1 MKRNKF
7 IIVALTVLLLV
18 VALVACDTNGKTQQ
32 PKDTYILSKSSSLPY
47 TLTVGDDV
55 DFTQYFSIVKVSGV
69 GGNNDIGEIVP
80 VTIDML
86 DLTDVDLT
94 KAGTFDVTL
103 SYGGKTLTATFTVVA
118 GSAGN
123 IDFDALCANYDSYDK
138 WNFGVNFAVEI
149 GGIENWNYH
158 YEFLKDDFSM
168 RYEDYYGDEYTDYIE
183 YDATN
188 DALYYYMDN
197 GDGTYSKFDEDS
209 DEFAEMYSYVDYL
222 ELTGLGNLEFTQKSG
237 RLVAVNPQ
245 AAGEEILA
253 GYQST
258 VWTSVEIYTQDN
270 YITQITA
277 KANEADTDG
286 STVEYVYYL
295 TFDNYGKVDFDINK
309 LLVLEPGIDMSAIFD
324 QYDSYDK
331 WNFVVNLDVTSSD
344 VAEMN
349 FSRVYDLLGDDI
361 RTTFEYDGVSYTDFL
376 VYDETAGT
384 FVYYADDG
392 TGNYIAVSQGDD
404 EFINLYQSIDMME
417 FTTLNDIAFEEKDGR
432 YVAKFPTNAGANILG
447 LYTDGNWISLDLYV
461 QGGKIS
467 KIVAVF
473 DFIDGSGQATYTL
486 TFSGYGTLNYD
497 VDNIMGGGS
506 TPSANDYHTEFIAA
520 NLGVNDGD
528 LEYSSNISANSL
540 DANRGLQFLMQN
552 GTVILTSKSTIDN
565 VTSVVVA
572 VATNQEAGMIVSVS
586 VGSTALLCDGQ
597 VNVNVSKQSTFTEI
611 TTLTFTSSSAV
622 SGNITV
628 TLKETAT
635 KKSMYIKTID
645 VHCGEGGGGTDPV
658 DPNKNVMEK
667 QVYDE
672 STFDKS
678 NLQEKMVEKEDTV
691 GLPSKG
697 TYNCLVV
704 PVQFAGTT
712 ISAQDLANLEK
723 ALNGSAA
730 DTGWESV
737 KTYYQKASYGELNLT
752 FDIQSVYQ
760 SARTANDYAVMVDSE
775 GYSNGSDAVLID
787 VLTYLEPRM
796 DLSKYDSNSDGCID
810 AVYLIYSAPVD
821 YTNADFFWAYVT
833 WYQGENKYDNLDAYT
848 YFFAGF
854 DFMGEDVQGSGN
866 DNGNGVISGLKVN
879 ASTYIHETGHLLG
892 LDDYYDYYETQGSN
906 EGLGGADMMDYTVGD
921 HNAYSKIMLGWVQ
934 PKIVTAT
941 TTITINALAAD
952 GSCILIP
959 LDFNN
964 SYFCEYLLVDL
975 YSAKGLNALHASQ
988 TNSILYDGASYGVR
1002 IYHVAAWVT
1011 NPYKSDKYGSFTDN
1025 NNSISKNA
1033 LIKLVE
1039 ADGEKKFAGTDGYAS
1054 ETDLWQAGDRLG
1066 NVFANYTR
1074 YDGKKLNFD
1083 VTIVSANADSATITI
1098 AYAE

>member
-18 VALVACDTNGKTQQ
+18 VALVACDTKGKTQQ
-32 PKDTYILSKSSSLPY
+32 PKDTYILSKSQSLLY

-69 GGNNDIGEIVP
+69 NGNNDIGEIVP
-80 VTIDML
+80 VMTDML

-118 GSAGN
+118 SGASS

-149 GGIENWNYH
+149 GGNEGWEYQ
-158 YEFLKDDFSM
+158 YGYLKDDVSM
-168 RYEDYYGDEYTDYIE
+168 TYLYYGQEFTDYIA
-183 YDATN
+183 YDTQN
-188 DALYYYMDN
+188 DTCYYYADN
-197 GDGTYSKFDEDS
+197 GDGTYSLYGEED
-209 DEFAEMYSYVDYL
+209 DDFALLYMNVDPL
-222 ELTGLGNLEFTQKSG
+222 ELTNLSSLEFTEKNG
-237 RLVAVNPQ
+237 RLVADNPQ
-245 AAGEEILA
+245 AAGEEILG
-253 GYQST
+253 GYTDT
-258 VWTSVEIYTQDN
+258 VWTSLEIFVQDN
-270 YITQITA
+270 RIVQIKATA
-277 KANEADTDG
+277 NNFDENNA
-286 STVEYVYYL
+286 SVEYAYYL
-295 TFDNYGKVDFDINK
+295 DFDNYGGVSIDLNA
-309 LLVLEPGIDMSAIFD
+309 LTVLQPGIDMHAIFD

-331 WNFVVNLDVTSSD
+331 WNFVVDFDVKIG
-344 VAEMN
+344 AETMWN
-349 FSRVYDLLGDDI
+349 YVYDLLGDDI
-361 RTTFEYDGVSYTDFL
+361 RTSYEYEGVTYTDYL
-376 VYDETAGT
+376 VYDAETET
-384 FVYYADDG
+384 FKYYADDG
-392 TGNYIAVSQGDD
+392 TGNYTVVNQDD
-404 EFINLYQSIDMME
+404 DLFMELYYGIDTME
-417 FTTLNDIAFEEKDGR
+417 FTTLNNIAFEEKDGH
-432 YVAKFPTNAGANILG
+432 YAAKYPTNAGSNILG
-447 LYTDGNWISLDLYV
+447 QYEDGTWSSLDLYV
-461 QGGKIS
+461 QDGKIS
-467 KIVAVF
+467 KIVAVL
-473 DFIDGSGQATYTL
+473 DLTDGSGQATFTL
-486 TFSGYGTLNYD
+486 TFSGYGSLDYD
-497 VDNIMGGGS
+497 VDNITGGGS
-506 TPSANDYHTEFIAA
+506 TPSTGDYHTEFISAG
-520 NLGVNDGD
+520 LGVNDGD
-528 LEYSSNISANSL
+528 LEYSSNVGANSL

-572 VATNQEAGMIVSVS
+572 VATNQEAGMTVSVS

-941 TTITINALAAD
+941 TTITINALATD

-1011 NPYKSDKYGSFTDN
+1011 NPYKSDEYGSFTDN

-1066 NVFANYTR
+1066 SVFANYTR

-1083 VTIVSANADSATITI
+1083 ITIVSVNADSATITI
-1098 AYAE
+1098 TFAA